1 MKKLQIATIVLFFAL
16 LAVPLITFSRG
27 DNIVSEI
34 DNRVL
39 ANNPFGKNADI
50 GARGYPGAI
59 EDYISDR
66 IGFRSEM
73 IRFYTRMNDKLF
85 GIMVH
90 PIYTYGKDG
99 YVFIRNVGDGPVC
112 GDYQKFFAQMVVRT
126 YRYCRDRDIPFLFV
140 FEPVK
145 NAVLRDKLSDGI
157 IFNNGWKTEFFQ
169 ILKGNGVPYIDNTD
183 LLIEKTAEGEAV
195 FNRKYNAGH
204 WNDLGAFYGVNHILS
219 ALQPDFPVLEQNRPD
234 EFTVEQVLRKSLQ
247 ISEFLIEDYD
257 PVYTMNGTVN
267 DITEVYDEEVKRD
280 SNFRHFRYTINE
292 EQREKGA
299 PRALVFEGSYMIG
312 MGYKFLDNRL
322 GEYIAVHDYQ
332 NILNLD
338 YYYNLFQPECVIFE
352 VAEYTFANLYFD
364 SGNMA
369 KLDLNP
375 ALRLFDDLTEQKQ
388 VLQADQVQIASGL
401 AVTNITVTS
410 LPADTK
416 YAYLIMNGI
425 VYDLHRGND
434 EYTLSVIN
442 NAMGDFSIVTVD
454 TEANIKNVFTM

>member
-1 MKKLQIATIVLFFAL
+1 M
-16 LAVPLITFSRG
+16 
-27 DNIVSEI
+27 
-34 DNRVL
+34 
-39 ANNPFGKNADI
+39 
-50 GARGYPGAI
+50 
-59 EDYISDR
+59 
-66 IGFRSEM
+66 
-73 IRFYTRMNDKLF
+73 
-85 GIMVH
+85 
-90 PIYTYGKDG
+90 
-99 YVFIRNVGDGPVC
+99 
-112 GDYQKFFAQMVVRT
+112 
-126 YRYCRDRDIPFLFV
+126 
-140 FEPVK
+140 
-145 NAVLRDKLSDGI
+145 
-157 IFNNGWKTEFFQ
+157 
-169 ILKGNGVPYIDNTD
+169 PYIDNTD

-247 ISEFLIEDYD
+247 ISEFPIEDYD